1 MLVCNK
7 CGKIRESRE
16 LGYAIESHGE
26 RHLDTNCSC
35 GGEFVPAKRCSLC
48 GKWFD
53 GTDLHGVCEGCLDEN
68 ETVGMALEI
77 GAINTVSV
85 DGINGFVA
93 SVLPV
98 EQINKILTKWV
109 EENFVDHGKPVVNY
123 LEEDKSYFSEYL
135 ENME

>member
-1 MLVCNK
+1 MLVCNM

-16 LGYAIESHGE
+16 LGYAIEPHGE

-35 GGEFVPAKRCSLC
+35 GGDFIPATRCPLC

-53 GTDLHGVCEGCLDEN
+53 NSDLHGVCEVCLEDN

-85 DGINGFVA
+85 DGINGFAA
-93 SVLPV
+93 SVLSV

-109 EENFVDHGKPVVNY
+109 EENFVDHSKPVVKY
-123 LEEDKSYFSEYL
+123 LEEDMGYFSEYL